1 MKKLQS
7 LVCFLLLSM
16 TIYAADQVI
25 QLPKP
30 NINRSGQ
37 LMKALSERHSVRE
50 YASQALSNTDLSDLL
65 WAARN

>member
-37 LMKALSERHSVRE
+37 LMKALSERHSVVNM
-50 YASQALSNTDLSDLL
+50 LPKL
-65 WAARN
+65 

>member
-37 LMKALSERHSVRE
+37 LMKALSDAILSVNM
-50 YASQALSNTDLSDLL
+50 LPKL
-65 WAARN
+65 

>member
-25 QLPKP
+25 QLHGHDGNGKP
-30 NINRSGQ
+30 AVSRNRGR
-37 LMKALSERHSVRE
+37 LGGVAGRPAH
-50 YASQALSNTDLSDLL
+50 ASDKHG
-65 WAARN
+65 